1 MVVSDIAV
9 SLHEDALRRAAAVLI
24 TAHAPMQS
32 GPWLERQVEWLRSR
46 NGELPIMV
54 TVDGNEL
61 ATAEVL
67 IARLGLQGYLPLSS
81 SVDVAA
87 AAIRLIVAGGAYFPR
102 IRSSAGDAAAP
113 ILLDRAPAAAEPDIA
128 IFTPRERAVLEL
140 LGRGL
145 PNKLIAYELNMSL
158 GTVKVHVHNII
169 SKFKVRNRTGAAVA
183 ARTMQ
188 FGRQPPGV
196 AAGASAKPIVW
207 PAAAVAAYPGGDSQ
221 RRNASRDA

>member
-1 MVVSDIAV
+1 MVVSDMEA
-9 SLHEDALRRAAAVLI
+9 SMPEDVLRRAAAALI

-32 GPWLERQVEWLRSR
+32 GSWLERQIERLRAQSD
-46 NGELPIMV
+46 ELPVMV

-61 ATAEVL
+61 AGAEALV
-67 IARLGLQGYLPLSS
+67 ARLGLQGYLPLSS

-87 AAIRLIVAGGAYFPR
+87 AAIRLVIAGGSYFPR
-102 IRSSAGDAAAP
+102 IRNGAANAAMP
-113 ILLDRAPAAAEPDIA
+113 ILLDRAPAMAEPDLT

-169 SKFKVRNRTGAAVA
+169 AKFKVRNRTGAAVA
-183 ARTMQ
+183 ARSMQ
-188 FGRQPPGV
+188 FGRPASSLGT
-196 AAGASAKPIVW
+196 GASAKPAVT
-207 PAAAVAAYPGGDSQ
+207 PATAMAAGS
-221 RRNASRDA
+221 